1 VKNSLFFF
9 LIINVIEPE
18 NSLIAAASGATG
30 KGANST
36 AVDKSGGSLGK
47 RWLVAEMLCG
57 ILPFVFVSYMV

>member
-1 VKNSLFFF
+1 
-9 LIINVIEPE
+9 VIEPE
-18 NSLIAAASGATG
+18 NSLIAAANGATG

-36 AVDKSGGSLGK
+36 AVDKSGGNLGK